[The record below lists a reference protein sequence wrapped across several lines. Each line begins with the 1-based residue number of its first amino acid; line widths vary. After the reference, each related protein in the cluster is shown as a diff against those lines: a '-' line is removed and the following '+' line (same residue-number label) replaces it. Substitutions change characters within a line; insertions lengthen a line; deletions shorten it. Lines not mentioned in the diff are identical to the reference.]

1 MVSSTNRNYN
11 PEIVSPA
18 GNPEKL
24 KMAVK
29 YGADAVYFGGKEFNL
44 RDQAENFSLEE
55 INEGLKICEKAGVR
69 SIFLMNSFL
78 HEKDIENAKEYI
90 GQIKNFNFNAIM
102 VSDPGMLMLLKEADI
117 KPDIHLSTQ
126 MSTLNRVSIK
136 FWNDA
141 GIKRVVL
148 ARETTLDEIK
158 SIRDYIDTEIEIFA
172 HGALCISYSGRCLL
186 SRFLSGRDANQ
197 GSCAH
202 PCRWNYALVEEKR
215 PGNHLE
221 IIEHARSTEILS
233 SKDLCL
239 INALPDFVS
248 AGVNAF
254 KLEGRMKSLYYAA
267 NITRIYKHALEAIK
281 NKYDYDKYLQ
291 FYMDELD
298 LVSHRPYTSDLFN
311 EFDNM
316 RFNEVPYIQKV
327 LFLGYSLQNGKDP
340 AEAYIK
346 TFNPIYLNEEIDAI
360 YPIIDSNIRDCK
372 IKIKEI
378 IDDNKNESVEM
389 ARPDNIY
396 LIRFDKAIDNDAIL
410 RRRLRIA

>member
-1 MVSSTNRNYN
+1 MVLSTNKNYK

-18 GNPEKL
+18 GNLEKL
-24 KMAVK
+24 KIAVK
-29 YGADAVYFGGKEFNL
+29 YGADAVYFGGEEFNL

-55 INEGLKICEKAGVR
+55 IKEGLKVCKDSGVR

-78 HEKDIENAKEYI
+78 HEKDIDKVEEYI
-90 GQIKNFNFNAIM
+90 EQIKDFNFSAIM
-102 VSDPGMLMLLKEADI
+102 VSDPGMLVLLKEAGI

-126 MSTLNRVSIK
+126 MSTLNRLSIG

-141 GIKRVVL
+141 GIKRIVL

-158 SIRDYIDTEIEIFA
+158 SIRNSTGAEIEIFA

-197 GSCAH
+197 GSCSH

-221 IIEHARSTEILS
+221 IIEHAQGTEILS

-239 INALPDFVS
+239 INVLPEFVN

-267 NITRIYKHALEAIK
+267 NITRIYNHALETIV
-281 NKYDYDKYLQ
+281 NKIDYTKYLQ
-291 FYMDELD
+291 FYLDELD

-311 EFDNM
+311 EFNNM
-316 RFNEVPYIQKV
+316 GFIEVPYIQKV
-327 LFLGYSLQNGKDP
+327 LFLGYAISRGKDTT
-340 AEAYIK
+340 EAYIK

-360 YPIIDSNIRDCK
+360 YPIINSEIRDSK
-372 IKIKEI
+372 IKIEEI
-378 IDDNKNESVEM
+378 TDDNRNESVKM
-389 ARPDNIY
+389 ARPDNTY
-396 LIRFDKAIDNDAIL
+396 LIKFNKAIDNDAIL
-410 RRRLRIA
+410 RRRLRI